1 MPSRHSRECGL
12 DAAADAKWESRARER
27 RQPEDI
33 AMRHL
38 VLFCL
43 ALVAAVACAKSGPSV
58 EIRGKTFTIEIAE
71 DDASREH
78 GLMDRAQMDEDHG
91 MLFIFQDDAPRA
103 FWMKNTKLPLDMIFA
118 DANRKIV
125 SVTHGAEPCVTERCP
140 AYTSG
145 APARYVLELN
155 AGQAA
160 KLGLT
165 SGDELIVH
173 R

>member
-1 MPSRHSRECGL
+1 MQHSRL
-12 DAAADAKWESRARER
+12 AA
-27 RQPEDI
+27 I
-33 AMRHL
+33 AFATI
-38 VLFCL
+38 VPL
-43 ALVAAVACAKSGPSV
+43 AACAKSGPTV
-58 EIRGKTFTIEIAE
+58 ELKGTTYTIEIAE

-78 GLMDRAQMDEDHG
+78 GLMDRTQMDEDHG
-91 MLFIFQDDAPRA
+91 MLFIFPDDAPRA
-103 FWMKNTKLPLDMIFA
+103 FWMKNTKIPLDMIFL
-118 DANRKIV
+118 DGDRKIV

-165 SGDELIVH
+165 SGDEMTVH